1 MIDANVRDL
10 FLVHLNTDYRE
21 DWERDPETGRMLA
34 PWTPL
39 DREIA
44 EYNYRE
50 LMQYLG
56 TAFYEV
62 YRAAREHG
70 DLEDYHPVTDVEEY
84 LERLAEKR
92 LSPE

>member
-1 MIDANVRDL
+1 MIDPDVRDL
-10 FLVHLNTDYRE
+10 FLAHLDTDYRD

-50 LMQYLG
+50 LMQHLG
-56 TAFYEV
+56 TAFYDI
-62 YRAAREHG
+62 YRDARDNG

-84 LERLAEKR
+84 LERLAEER
-92 LSPE
+92 D